1 MTSISYI
8 PLDAL
13 VQVLCKLNHDEV
25 KSLITVSKAFLQAA
39 LVARE
44 VHFAFQTPEA
54 TSFRPLAVKEVSP
67 EMPAMRVLYQK
78 KIWRFRPS
86 SDQRKLAVSLFPI

>member
-1 MTSISYI
+1 MTNISYI

-13 VQVLCKLNHDEV
+13 VQVLCKLNHDEL

-44 VHFAFQTPEA
+44 VHFAFQTPET
-54 TSFRPLAVKEVSP
+54 TSFHPIAVREGSP
-67 EMPAMRVLYQK
+67 EMPEMRVPYQK
-78 KIWRFRPS
+78 KIWRSRPA
-86 SDQRKLAVSLFPI
+86 SDQRKLAASLFPI